1 MALACLV
8 AESFVRAAPPQFV
21 TILKTDAAA
30 PDVPGCTFRAFNAPI
45 LNNTGHMA
53 FIGSLN
59 WIAFELDTTND
70 EGIWVG
76 YPDAFQ
82 LAAREADPVPG
93 LPGVY
98 YQSLT
103 ALRLDEEGHIAFA
116 ARLKG
121 SDVGIGNDTALL
133 AGDPGSIRVI
143 AREGD
148 PAPGLEPGVF
158 YGDLGLL
165 NTLNF
170 VIGRPGEVAFLSPL
184 TGNVGFTN
192 NQAVWCGAWD
202 AVRLLAREGHPAP
215 HPDLRLLF
223 NGLIFESIA
232 LNPTGLLSLSASV
245 KTNGTGFPS
254 DCIWIGTAQGLEL
267 AGQGGLLPSPLDSA
281 PFTDFD
287 AVTVNSHT
295 QFCFVGT
302 IRTGQFT
309 NDSAIVAGALTN
321 LVIAARE
328 NCPAPGMPSGVR
340 FDNLALVKPVLS
352 DGGHVAFAAT
362 VSGPDIGSTNATAI
376 WAGLP
381 DSMRMV
387 CRRGDPAPGL
397 PAGIMFS
404 TAFAGTFDLAGINR
418 QGHIAYISHL
428 EGAGVTIDTDQAL
441 WAGQPGFESL
451 LIRRGDWLNLGDGQ
465 NRKVFTFDMVDQKGE
480 LQVSGGQDGRSRS
493 LNDRGQ
499 YTFHVTFVAGQ
510 GEAILFVPS
519 VLDPDQNGVP
529 AIAELAHGLTDLE
542 PAANIHPSVGWQE
555 GALVLQYRR
564 NTLASNVS
572 LEVEESAN
580 LDGSWETSMAVSSLD
595 SDQSGLPAGVERRRA
610 ILANPSTAARFYRI
624 AVRPDL
630 KLNPPAGAHA
640 ELL

>member
-1 MALACLV
+1 MAWASLSAGSLAP
-8 AESFVRAAPPQFV
+8 AAPPQFV
-21 TILKTDAAA
+21 TIAKTDDPA
-30 PDVPGCTFRAFNAPI
+30 PDLPGRTFRAFGAPV
-45 LNNTGHMA
+45 LNNAGHMA
-53 FIGSLN
+53 FVGSLN
-59 WIAFELDTTND
+59 WIAFELNTTND
-70 EGIWVG
+70 DGIWVG
-76 YPDAFQ
+76 RPGAFR

-93 LPGVY
+93 LSGVV
-98 YQSLT
+98 YQSFT
-103 ALRLDEEGHIAFA
+103 ALRLDEDGNIAFA

-121 SDVGIGNDTALL
+121 AEVSIDNDTTLL
-133 AGDPGSIRVI
+133 AGIPGDIRVI

-148 PAPGLEPGVF
+148 SAPGLEPGVKF
-158 YGDLGLL
+158 GDLGLL

-170 VIGRPGEVAFLSPL
+170 VIGRPGEVAFLCPL

-192 NQAVWCGAWD
+192 NQAVWRGPWD
-202 AVRLLAREGHPAP
+202 SVRAIAREGGATS
-215 HPDLRLLF
+215 HPDARLLF
-223 NGLIFESIA
+223 SGLVFESIA
-232 LNPTGLLSLSASV
+232 LNPAGLLCFSASV
-245 KTNGTGFPS
+245 KTNGTGFPN
-254 DCIWIGTAQGLEL
+254 DCLWMGTDQGLEL
-267 AGQGGLLPSPLDSA
+267 AGQGGWLPSPLSGA
-281 PFTDFD
+281 VFTDFN
-287 AVTVNSHT
+287 AAAVNSHT

-309 NDSAIVAGALTN
+309 NDSAIVVGPLTN

-328 NCPAPGMPSGVR
+328 NMPAPGMPPDVR
-340 FDNLALVKPVLS
+340 FNDLALVNPILS
-352 DGGHVAFAAT
+352 DGGHVAFPAT
-362 VSGPDIGSTNATAI
+362 VNGPGIGSTNHTAI

-381 DSMRMV
+381 DALRMV

-397 PAGIMFS
+397 PAGVVFS

-418 QGHIAYISHL
+418 QGHIAFISHI
-428 EGAGVTIDTDQAL
+428 EGPGVETDSDQAL

-451 LIRRGDWLNLGDGQ
+451 LIRRADILNLGDGKA
-465 NRKVFTFDMVDQKGE
+465 RKVFTFDMVDQKGE

-493 LNDRGQ
+493 LNDRSE
-499 YTFHVTFVAGQ
+499 YAFHVTFVAGQ

-555 GALVLQYRR
+555 GALVLQYRL
-564 NTLASNVS
+564 NTLATNVR
-572 LEVEESAN
+572 LEIEESTN

-610 ILANPSTAARFYRI
+610 VLAGPSAAARFYRI

-630 KLNPPAGAHA
+630 KPNPPAGSHA
-640 ELL
+640 ELF